1 MAFGPDFLPQGSS
14 KMTTVEDK
22 AQHRS
27 TKRVLDIFEALANAS
42 EGLTMAEICREV
54 NAPKGSLS
62 PILHTM
68 ADSSYVAYDDT
79 TKRYSIGLK
88 TYLLGK
94 SFDREST
101 SISLFM
107 AAMRDV
113 TNACGETCQLG
124 VLDRGRVLYIAKVDS
139 PQPVR
144 LTSSIG
150 KTLPIHY
157 TAIGKALVSEMDE
170 EKVREMLHEPLERPT
185 DATVRTADEFIAQLA
200 EVRNGGFAYDRE
212 EATEAVQCIG
222 IGIRSHG
229 VIQYGLSVTTPSY
242 RLTEDKQELIKEAL
256 SRAKR
261 HMERVLS

>member
-1 MAFGPDFLPQGSS
+1 MATATEKP
-14 KMTTVEDK
+14 
-22 AQHRS
+22 QHRS
-27 TKRVLDIFEALANAS
+27 TMRVLDILETLANAS
-42 EGLTMAEICREV
+42 GGLTMAEICREV
-54 NAPKGSLS
+54 GAPKGSLS

-68 ADSSYVAYDDT
+68 ADTSYVAYDDA

-101 SISLFM
+101 SMSLFM
-107 AAMRDV
+107 AAMRGV

-124 VLDRGRVLYIAKVDS
+124 VLDHGRVLYIAKVDS

-157 TAIGKALVSEMDE
+157 TAIGKVLVSEMGEAD
-170 EKVREMLHEPLERPT
+170 VRAMLHEPLERPT
-185 DATVRTADEFIAQLA
+185 QATVRSADEFIAQLDK
-200 EVRNGGFAYDRE
+200 VRREGFAYDRE

-222 IGIRSHG
+222 VGIRRHG
-229 VIQYGLSVTTPSY
+229 VIEYGLSVTTPSY
-242 RLTEDKQELIKEAL
+242 RMGEEKQLRIKEAL
-256 SRAKR
+256 VRAKR
-261 HMERVLS
+261 HMERALA